1 MNEIK
6 KVPGVRARI
15 PIAIL
20 ILSYVALHLILS
32 FAFAKNFVFAV
43 HGYKILGILPILLLG
58 IYLLSM
64 YKVHSPT
71 PYVVFAMLGIGFGST
86 SFGLGVSWVTG
97 SYNFCYQTLNALIE
111 GKISLLSVREWSYF
125 IAGIAHPL
133 LIISIFFLIKGGRAG
148 KILLTVT
155 SALCC
160 LETLL
165 YAAGMVEYTNRIGY
179 NYRAVE
185 YLNVLAP
192 ILFYT
197 ALILY
202 AAFNMS
208 SEREPER
215 VMQ

>member
-20 ILSYVALHLILS
+20 VLSYVALHLILH

-43 HGYKILGILPILLLG
+43 HGYTILGILPILLLG

-97 SYNFCYQTLNALIE
+97 SYNFCYQTLNVLIE

-160 LETLL
+160 LETLI
-165 YAAGMVEYTNRIGY
+165 YAAGMADLANRIGY
-179 NYRAVE
+179 NYDAVE
-185 YLNVLAP
+185 YLRVLAP
-192 ILFYT
+192 ILFYV
-197 ALILY
+197 ALLLY

-208 SEREPER
+208 SERTPEKA
-215 VMQ
+215 